1 MHAYHPP
8 LEDFNFI
15 LHHFLEIE
23 KEDIKGYNDLL
34 PEFTKTV
41 FEEAGKLA
49 KEVISPSNKDGDE
62 QGCKLENG
70 VVRTPDSFK
79 LAFEKLR
86 EGGWLS
92 LDIEEE
98 FGGQNLPLILSTV
111 TNEMFTSANMSL
123 TMYSGLSRGAYSAI
137 FLHGSEDQKLL
148 YLPKLA
154 TCEWTGTM
162 NLTEPHCG
170 TDLGLIKTKAT
181 PTLMGDDSYHLT
193 GQKIFISS
201 GDHDLS
207 KNIIHLVL
215 AKTPDAP
222 KGVKGISLFVV
233 PKFLINDDGSL
244 GERNKLSVGKIEKKM
259 GIKGNATCVMNYD
272 GAKGYLVGEENKG
285 LKAMFTMM
293 NEARLGVGMQG
304 LAQAEIAYQAAL
316 AYAKDRRQGRA
327 IQGKADPDQNA
338 DPIIVHPDVRRNLM
352 EQKSFIEGAR
362 GFIAWAAVLLDRA
375 KREGDKSAEGIAS
388 LLIPVIKGY
397 VTDKGFEYTI
407 NAQQVFGGH
416 GYIEEW
422 GMSQYARDCRIAM
435 IYEGT
440 NGIQALDLVGR
451 KLSMDGGKYMREYLN
466 LVQAFINE
474 EHSEDL
480 KNDFITPLKKSIEHL
495 QAALMF
501 FMQNG
506 LKNPLS
512 AVSGATDF
520 LHLVGLVS
528 LGFIWSKKAQSAKE
542 KLKDVSANKNF
553 LEAKI
558 LTGSYFMHRQLPETK
573 LRLDRI
579 LTGEKQV
586 MSLAADQF

>member
-1 MHAYHPP
+1 MHSYQPP

-15 LHHFLEIE
+15 LHDFLKIE
-23 KEDIKGYNDLL
+23 KENIKGYNDLL
-34 PEFTKTV
+34 PEFTKTI

-49 KEVISPSNKDGDE
+49 SEVISPSNRDGDE

-70 VVRTPDSFK
+70 IVRTPDSFK
-79 LAFEKLR
+79 VAFDKLR

-137 FLHGSEDQKLL
+137 FLHGSEEQKQL

-154 TCEWTGTM
+154 SCEWTGTM

-170 TDLGLIKTKAT
+170 TDLGLIRTKAT
-181 PTLMGDDSYHLT
+181 PNGNGSYEVS

-215 AKTPDAP
+215 AKTPDALE
-222 KGVKGISLFVV
+222 GVKGISLFVV
-233 PKFLINDDGSL
+233 PKFLVHEDGSL
-244 GERNKLSVGKIEKKM
+244 GERNNLSVGKIEKKM

-327 IQGKADPDQNA
+327 IQGKVEPNENA

-362 GFIAWAAVLLDRA
+362 GFIAWAAVLLDKA
-375 KREGDKSAEGIAS
+375 KRENDKSAEGIAS

-451 KLSMDGGKYMREYLN
+451 KLATDGGKHMREYLN
-466 LVQAFINE
+466 LIQSFIKE
-474 EHSEDL
+474 EHAEDF
-480 KNDFITPLKKSIEHL
+480 NTDFIGPLKKSIEHL
-495 QAALMF
+495 QTALMF

-528 LGFIWSKKAQSAKE
+528 LGFIWSKKAQSARE
-542 KLKDVSANKNF
+542 QLKSSETNREF

-573 LRLDRI
+573 LRLERV

-586 MSLAADQF
+586 MSLATDQF

>member
-181 PTLMGDDSYHLT
+181 PMGDDSYQLT

-244 GERNKLSVGKIEKKM
+244 GERNNLSVGKIEKKM

-466 LVQAFINE
+466 LVQTFINE
-474 EHSEDL
+474 KHSEDL

>member
-1 MHAYHPP
+1 MHSYQPP

-15 LHHFLEIE
+15 LHDFLEIE
-23 KEDIKGYNDLL
+23 KEDIKGYNELL
-34 PEFTKTV
+34 PEFTKTI

-49 KEVISPSNKDGDE
+49 SEVISPSNRDGDE

-70 VVRTPDSFK
+70 IVRTPDSFK
-79 LAFEKLR
+79 VAFDKLR

-137 FLHGSEDQKLL
+137 FLHGSEEQKQL

-154 TCEWTGTM
+154 SCEWTGTM

-181 PTLMGDDSYHLT
+181 PNGNGSYEVS

-215 AKTPDAP
+215 AKTPDALE
-222 KGVKGISLFVV
+222 GVKGISLFVV
-233 PKFLINDDGSL
+233 PKFLVHEDGSL
-244 GERNKLSVGKIEKKM
+244 GERNNLSVGKIEKKM

-272 GAKGYLVGEENKG
+272 GATGYLVGEENKG

-316 AYAKDRRQGRA
+316 AYAKDRRQGQA
-327 IQGKADPDQNA
+327 IQGKVEPNENA

-362 GFIAWAAVLLDRA
+362 GFIAWAAVLLDKA
-375 KREGDKSAEGIAS
+375 KRENDKSAEGIAS

-451 KLSMDGGKYMREYLN
+451 KLAMDGGKHMREYLN
-466 LVQAFINE
+466 LIQSFIKE
-474 EHSEDL
+474 EHDEDF
-480 KNDFITPLKKSIEHL
+480 NTDFIGPLKKSIEHL
-495 QAALMF
+495 QTALMF

-528 LGFIWSKKAQSAKE
+528 LGFIWSKKAQSAREQLKNSETNKE
-542 KLKDVSANKNF
+542 F

-573 LRLDRI
+573 LRLERV

-586 MSLAADQF
+586 MSLATDQF

>member
-181 PTLMGDDSYHLT
+181 PMGDDSYQLT

-375 KREGDKSAEGIAS
+375 KREEIRALRG
-388 LLIPVIKGY
+388 LL
-397 VTDKGFEYTI
+397 
-407 NAQQVFGGH
+407 A
-416 GYIEEW
+416 
-422 GMSQYARDCRIAM
+422 C
-435 IYEGT
+435 
-440 NGIQALDLVGR
+440 
-451 KLSMDGGKYMREYLN
+451 
-466 LVQAFINE
+466 
-474 EHSEDL
+474 
-480 KNDFITPLKKSIEHL
+480 
-495 QAALMF
+495 
-501 FMQNG
+501 
-506 LKNPLS
+506 
-512 AVSGATDF
+512 
-520 LHLVGLVS
+520 
-528 LGFIWSKKAQSAKE
+528 
-542 KLKDVSANKNF
+542 
-553 LEAKI
+553 
-558 LTGSYFMHRQLPETK
+558 
-573 LRLDRI
+573 
-579 LTGEKQV
+579 
-586 MSLAADQF
+586 

>member
-62 QGCKLENG
+62 QGCILENG

-181 PTLMGDDSYHLT
+181 PMGDDSYQLT

-244 GERNKLSVGKIEKKM
+244 GERNNLSVGKIEKKM

-528 LGFIWSKKAQSAKE
+528 LGFIWSKKAQSAKDR
-542 KLKDVSANKNF
+542 LKDVSANKNF

>member
-1 MHAYHPP
+1 MHSYHPP

-49 KEVISPSNKDGDE
+49 KEVICPSNKDGDE

-92 LDIEEE
+92 LDVEEE

-181 PTLMGDDSYHLT
+181 PMGDDSYQLT

-215 AKTPDAP
+215 AKTPGAP

-375 KREGDKSAEGIAS
+375 KREGDKNAEGIAS

-542 KLKDVSANKNF
+542 KLKDISANKNF
-553 LEAKI
+553 MEAKI

>member
-181 PTLMGDDSYHLT
+181 PMGNDSYQLT

-466 LVQAFINE
+466 LVQTFINE
-474 EHSEDL
+474 KHSEDL

-586 MSLAADQF
+586 MSLAVDQF

>member
-62 QGCKLENG
+62 QGCILENG

-181 PTLMGDDSYHLT
+181 PMGDDSYQLT

-272 GAKGYLVGEENKG
+272 GAEGYLVGEENKG

>member
-181 PTLMGDDSYHLT
+181 PMGDDSYQLT

-466 LVQAFINE
+466 LVQTFINE
-474 EHSEDL
+474 KHSEDL

-586 MSLAADQF
+586 MSLAVDQF

>member
-62 QGCKLENG
+62 QGCILENG

-181 PTLMGDDSYHLT
+181 PMGNDSYQLT

-327 IQGKADPDQNA
+327 IQGKAEPDQNA

>member
-181 PTLMGDDSYHLT
+181 PMGDDSYQLT

-528 LGFIWSKKAQSAKE
+528 LGFIWSKKAQSAKD
-542 KLKDVSANKNF
+542 KLKDISANKNF

>member
-49 KEVISPSNKDGDE
+49 KEVICPSNKDGDE

-181 PTLMGDDSYHLT
+181 PMGDDSYQLT

-272 GAKGYLVGEENKG
+272 GAEGYLVGEENKG

-480 KNDFITPLKKSIEHL
+480 KNDFITPLRKSIEHL

-528 LGFIWSKKAQSAKE
+528 LGFIWSKKAQSAKD
-542 KLKDVSANKNF
+542 KLKDISANKNF

>member
-170 TDLGLIKTKAT
+170 TDLWLIKTKAT
-181 PTLMGDDSYHLT
+181 PMGDDSYQLT

-244 GERNKLSVGKIEKKM
+244 GERNNLSVGKIEKKM

-542 KLKDVSANKNF
+542 KLKDISANKNF

>member
-1 MHAYHPP
+1 MHSYQPP

-15 LHHFLEIE
+15 LHDFLKIE
-23 KEDIKGYNDLL
+23 KENIKGYNDLL
-34 PEFTKTV
+34 PEFTKTI

-49 KEVISPSNKDGDE
+49 SEVISPSNRDGDE

-79 LAFEKLR
+79 VAFDKLR

-137 FLHGSEDQKLL
+137 FLHGSEEQKQL

-154 TCEWTGTM
+154 SCEWTGTM

-170 TDLGLIKTKAT
+170 TDLGLIRTKAT
-181 PTLMGDDSYHLT
+181 PNGNGSYAVS

-215 AKTPDAP
+215 AKTPDALE
-222 KGVKGISLFVV
+222 GVKGISLFVV
-233 PKFLINDDGSL
+233 PKFLVNEDGSL
-244 GERNKLSVGKIEKKM
+244 GERNSLSVGKIEKKM

-327 IQGKADPDQNA
+327 IQGKVEPNENA

-362 GFIAWAAVLLDRA
+362 GFIAWAAVLLDKA
-375 KREGDKSAEGIAS
+375 KREHDKGAEGIAS

-451 KLSMDGGKYMREYLN
+451 KLATDGGKHMREYLN
-466 LVQAFINE
+466 LIQSFIKE
-474 EHSEDL
+474 EHAEDF
-480 KNDFITPLKKSIEHL
+480 NTDFIGPLKKSIEHL
-495 QAALMF
+495 QTALMF

-528 LGFIWSKKAQSAKE
+528 LGFIWSKKAQSAREQLKNSETNKE
-542 KLKDVSANKNF
+542 F

-573 LRLDRI
+573 LRLERV

-586 MSLAADQF
+586 MSLATDQF

>member
-181 PTLMGDDSYHLT
+181 PMGDDTYQLT

-244 GERNKLSVGKIEKKM
+244 GERNNLSVGKIEKKM

>member
-1 MHAYHPP
+1 MHLYEPP

-15 LHHFLEIE
+15 LHDFLQIE
-23 KEDIKGYNDLL
+23 KEDITGYSDLS
-34 PEFTKTV
+34 PEFTKPIL
-41 FEEAGKLA
+41 EEAGKLA
-49 KEVISPSNKDGDE
+49 SDVISPSNKDGDE

-70 VVRTPDSFK
+70 IVRTPDSFK
-79 LAFEKLR
+79 LAFDKLR

-111 TNEMFTSANMSL
+111 INEMFTSANMSL

-137 FLHGSEDQKLL
+137 FLHGSEEQKQL

-170 TDLGLIKTKAT
+170 TDLGLIRTKAI
-181 PTLMGDDSYHLT
+181 PNGIGSYKIS

-222 KGVKGISLFVV
+222 QGVKGISLFVV
-233 PKFLINDDGSL
+233 PKFLVNDDESL
-244 GERNKLSVGKIEKKM
+244 GERNNLSVGKIEKKM

-272 GAKGYLVGEENKG
+272 GAEGYLVGEENKG
-285 LKAMFTMM
+285 LRAMFTMM

-327 IQGKADPDQNA
+327 IQGNAEPDENA

-362 GFIAWAAVLLDRA
+362 GFIGWAAVLLDKA
-375 KREGDKSAEGIAS
+375 KREEDKNAEGIAS

-451 KLSMDGGKYMREYLN
+451 KLAMDGGKPMREYLKIIQSF
-466 LVQAFINE
+466 VSE
-474 EHSEDL
+474 EHTEDF
-480 KNDFITPLKKSIEHL
+480 KTDFIAPLKKSTEHL
-495 QAALMF
+495 QTALMF
-501 FMQNG
+501 FMENG

-528 LGFIWSKKAQSAKE
+528 LGFIWSKKAKSARE
-542 KLKDVSANKNF
+542 QLKNSPNNKKF

-573 LRLDRI
+573 LRLDKV

-586 MSLAADQF
+586 MSLAANQF

>member
-62 QGCKLENG
+62 QGCILENG
-70 VVRTPDSFK
+70 IVRTPDSFK

-181 PTLMGDDSYHLT
+181 PMGDDSYQLT

-207 KNIIHLVL
+207 RNIIHLVL

-327 IQGKADPDQNA
+327 IQGKAEPDQNA

-480 KNDFITPLKKSIEHL
+480 KNNFITPLKQSIEHL

-528 LGFIWSKKAQSAKE
+528 LGFIWSKKAQSAKDR
-542 KLKDVSANKNF
+542 LKDVSANKNF

>member
-79 LAFEKLR
+79 LAFKKLR

-181 PTLMGDDSYHLT
+181 PMGDDSYQLT

-495 QAALMF
+495 QAALMY

-542 KLKDVSANKNF
+542 KLKDISANKNF

>member
-49 KEVISPSNKDGDE
+49 KEVICPSNKDGDE

-181 PTLMGDDSYHLT
+181 PMGDDSYQLT

-542 KLKDVSANKNF
+542 KLKDIPANKNF

>member
-181 PTLMGDDSYHLT
+181 PMGEDSYQLT

-422 GMSQYARDCRIAM
+422 GMSEYARDCRFAM

>member
-181 PTLMGDDSYHLT
+181 PMGNDSYQLT

-244 GERNKLSVGKIEKKM
+244 GERNNLSVGKIEKKM

-586 MSLAADQF
+586 MSLAVDQF

>member
-1 MHAYHPP
+1 MHAYQPP

-49 KEVISPSNKDGDE
+49 KEVICPSNKDGDE

-181 PTLMGDDSYHLT
+181 PMGDDTYQLT

>member
-181 PTLMGDDSYHLT
+181 PMGEDSYQLT

-466 LVQAFINE
+466 LVQTFINE
-474 EHSEDL
+474 KHSEDL

-542 KLKDVSANKNF
+542 KLKDISANKNF

-586 MSLAADQF
+586 MSLAVDQF

>member
-62 QGCKLENG
+62 QGCILENG

-154 TCEWTGTM
+154 TCEWTGAM

-181 PTLMGDDSYHLT
+181 PMGDDSYQLT

-215 AKTPDAP
+215 AKTPGAP

-466 LVQAFINE
+466 LVQTFINE

-542 KLKDVSANKNF
+542 KLKDISANKNF

>member
-1 MHAYHPP
+1 MHSYQPP

-15 LHHFLEIE
+15 LHDFLKIE
-23 KEDIKGYNDLL
+23 KEDIKGYNELL
-34 PEFTKTV
+34 PEFTKTI

-49 KEVISPSNKDGDE
+49 SEVISPSNRDGDE

-70 VVRTPDSFK
+70 IVRTPDSFK
-79 LAFEKLR
+79 FAFDKLR

-137 FLHGSEDQKLL
+137 FLHGSEEQKQL

-154 TCEWTGTM
+154 SCEWTGTM

-181 PTLMGDDSYHLT
+181 PNGNGSYEVS

-215 AKTPDAP
+215 AKTPDALE
-222 KGVKGISLFVV
+222 GVKGISLFVV
-233 PKFLINDDGSL
+233 PKFLVHEDGSL
-244 GERNKLSVGKIEKKM
+244 GERNNLSVGKIEKKM

-272 GAKGYLVGEENKG
+272 GATGYLVGEENKG

-316 AYAKDRRQGRA
+316 AYAKDRRQGQA
-327 IQGKADPDQNA
+327 IQGKVEPNENA

-362 GFIAWAAVLLDRA
+362 GFIAWAAVLLDKA
-375 KREGDKSAEGIAS
+375 KRENDKSAEGIAS

-451 KLSMDGGKYMREYLN
+451 KLAMDGGKHMREYLN
-466 LVQAFINE
+466 LIQSFIKE
-474 EHSEDL
+474 EHDEDF
-480 KNDFITPLKKSIEHL
+480 NTDFIGPLKESIEHL
-495 QAALMF
+495 QTALMF

-528 LGFIWSKKAQSAKE
+528 LGFIWSKKAQSAREQLKNSETNKE
-542 KLKDVSANKNF
+542 F

-573 LRLDRI
+573 LRLERV

-586 MSLAADQF
+586 MSLATDQF

>member
-49 KEVISPSNKDGDE
+49 KEVICPSNKDGDE

-181 PTLMGDDSYHLT
+181 PMGDDSYQLT

-495 QAALMF
+495 QTALMF

>member
-1 MHAYHPP
+1 MHLYQPP

-15 LHHFLEIE
+15 LHDFLKIE
-23 KEDIKGYNDLL
+23 KEDIRGYDDLL
-34 PEFTKTV
+34 PEFTKTI
-41 FEEAGKLA
+41 FKEAGKLA
-49 KEVISPSNKDGDE
+49 SEVISPSNKDGDE

-70 VVRTPDSFK
+70 IVRTPDSFK
-79 LAFEKLR
+79 VAFDKLR

-98 FGGQNLPLILSTV
+98 FGGQELPLILSTV

-137 FLHGSEDQKLL
+137 YLHGSEYQKQL

-154 TCEWTGTM
+154 SCEWTGTM

-170 TDLGLIKTKAT
+170 TDLGLIRTKAN
-181 PTLMGDDSYHLT
+181 PNGNGSYQLS

-222 KGVKGISLFVV
+222 EGVKGISLFVV
-233 PKFLINDDGSL
+233 PKFLVNDDGSL
-244 GERNKLSVGKIEKKM
+244 GDRNNLSVGKIEKKM

-327 IQGKADPDQNA
+327 IQGKVEPNENA

-362 GFIAWAAVLLDRA
+362 GFIAWAAVLLDKA
-375 KREGDKSAEGIAS
+375 KREHDKSAEGIAS

-451 KLSMDGGKYMREYLN
+451 KLATNGGEHMREYLN
-466 LVQAFINE
+466 LIQSFIKE
-474 EHSEDL
+474 EHSEDF
-480 KNDFITPLKKSIEHL
+480 NTDFIVPLKKSIEHL
-495 QAALMF
+495 QTALMF

-528 LGFIWSKKAQSAKE
+528 LGFIWSKQAQTAKE
-542 KLKDVSANKNF
+542 QIENAGANKEF

-558 LTGSYFMHRQLPETK
+558 LTGSYFMLRQLPETK
-573 LRLDRI
+573 LRLDRV

>member
-62 QGCKLENG
+62 QGCILENG

-181 PTLMGDDSYHLT
+181 PMGDDSYQLT

-244 GERNKLSVGKIEKKM
+244 GERNNLSVGKIEKKM

>member
-1 MHAYHPP
+1 MYSYQPP

-15 LHHFLEIE
+15 LHDFLKIE
-23 KEDIKGYNDLL
+23 KEDIKGYSDLL
-34 PEFTKTV
+34 PEFTKTI

-49 KEVISPSNKDGDE
+49 SEVISPSNRDGDE

-70 VVRTPDSFK
+70 IVRTPDSFK
-79 LAFEKLR
+79 IAFNKLR

-137 FLHGSEDQKLL
+137 FLHGSEEQKQL

-154 TCEWTGTM
+154 SCEWTGTM

-170 TDLGLIKTKAT
+170 TDLGLIRTKAT
-181 PTLMGDDSYHLT
+181 PNGNGSYEVS

-215 AKTPDAP
+215 AKTPDALE
-222 KGVKGISLFVV
+222 GVKGISLFVV
-233 PKFLINDDGSL
+233 PKFLVNDDGSL
-244 GERNKLSVGKIEKKM
+244 GERNNLSVGKIEKKM

-316 AYAKDRRQGRA
+316 TYAKDRRQGRA
-327 IQGKADPDQNA
+327 IQGKAEPSENA

-362 GFIAWAAVLLDRA
+362 GFIAWAAVLLDKA
-375 KREGDKSAEGIAS
+375 KREDDKGAEGIAS
-388 LLIPVIKGY
+388 LLIPVIKGF

-451 KLSMDGGKYMREYLN
+451 KLATNGGKHMREYLN
-466 LVQAFINE
+466 LIQSFIKE
-474 EHSEDL
+474 EHSEDFN
-480 KNDFITPLKKSIEHL
+480 KNFIAPLKKSTEHL
-495 QAALMF
+495 QTALMF
-501 FMQNG
+501 FMEHG

-528 LGFIWSKKAQSAKE
+528 LGFIWSKQAQTAKE
-542 KLKDVSANKNF
+542 ELKNAKANKEF

-558 LTGSYFMHRQLPETK
+558 LTGSYFMLRQLPETK
-573 LRLDRI
+573 LRLDRV

>member
-181 PTLMGDDSYHLT
+181 PMGDDSYQLT

-375 KREGDKSAEGIAS
+375 KREGDESAEGIAS

-542 KLKDVSANKNF
+542 KLKDISANKNF

>member
-181 PTLMGDDSYHLT
+181 PLGDDSYQLT

-244 GERNKLSVGKIEKKM
+244 GERNNLSVGKIEKKM

-466 LVQAFINE
+466 LVQTFINE
-474 EHSEDL
+474 KHSEDL

-542 KLKDVSANKNF
+542 KLKDSSANKNF

>member
-1 MHAYHPP
+1 MHAYQPP

-181 PTLMGDDSYHLT
+181 PMGDDSYQLT

-375 KREGDKSAEGIAS
+375 KREGDESAEGIAS

-466 LVQAFINE
+466 LVQTFINE
-474 EHSEDL
+474 KHSEDL

-542 KLKDVSANKNF
+542 KLKDISANKNF

-586 MSLAADQF
+586 MSLATDQF

>member
-1 MHAYHPP
+1 MHSYHPP

-49 KEVISPSNKDGDE
+49 KEVICPSNKDGDE

-181 PTLMGDDSYHLT
+181 PMGDDSYQLT

-451 KLSMDGGKYMREYLN
+451 KLSIDGGKYMREYLN

-542 KLKDVSANKNF
+542 KLKDISANKNF

>member
-181 PTLMGDDSYHLT
+181 PMGDDSYQLT

-244 GERNKLSVGKIEKKM
+244 GERNNLSVGKIEKKM

-451 KLSMDGGKYMREYLN
+451 KLSIDGGKYMREYLN
-466 LVQAFINE
+466 LVQVFINE

-542 KLKDVSANKNF
+542 KLKDISANRNF

-586 MSLAADQF
+586 MSLAVDQF

>member
-62 QGCKLENG
+62 QGCILENG

-181 PTLMGDDSYHLT
+181 PMGDDSYQLT

-244 GERNKLSVGKIEKKM
+244 GERNNLSVGKIEKKM

-466 LVQAFINE
+466 LVQTFINE
-474 EHSEDL
+474 KHSEDL

>member
-98 FGGQNLPLILSTV
+98 FGGQNLPLILSTI

-181 PTLMGDDSYHLT
+181 PMRDESYQLS

-316 AYAKDRRQGRA
+316 TYAKDRRQGRA

-466 LVQAFINE
+466 LVQAFINK

-480 KNDFITPLKKSIEHL
+480 KNDFITPLKQSIEHL

-542 KLKDVSANKNF
+542 KLKDISANKNF

>member
-181 PTLMGDDSYHLT
+181 PMGNDSYQLT

-244 GERNKLSVGKIEKKM
+244 GERNNLSVGKIEKKM

-466 LVQAFINE
+466 LVQTFINE
-474 EHSEDL
+474 KHSEDL